1 MIILNKKDYEIEETI
16 QITKQ
21 EKKETKVIYEFKMQI
36 TSDELGKVK
45 ELIFSEENQKAQKQ
59 IQRLKYEGKYN
70 EAEEIETEIGSKIL
84 NQEQELKDIIFKD
97 HFDKV
102 KELTND
108 YEFEKLYSE
117 IIAFFIN
124 AFVKEKI
131 TPLNTTLT
139 DLQKITQK

>member
-1 MIILNKKDYEIEETI
+1 MIVLSKKDYEIEETI
-16 QITKQ
+16 QINKQ
-21 EKKETKVIYEFKMQI
+21 EDKETKTLYEFKMQI
-36 TSDELGKVK
+36 TSEELGKIK
-45 ELIFSEENQKAQKQ
+45 DLIFSDENQRLQKQ
-59 IQRLKYEGKYN
+59 IQRLKYKRKYD
-70 EAEEIETEIGSKIL
+70 EVEKIEMEIGNKIL
-84 NQEQELKDIIFKD
+84 NQEEELKLIIFKD

-108 YEFEKLYSE
+108 YEFEKLYGE

-139 DLQKITQK
+139 DLQKITQQ

>member
-1 MIILNKKDYEIEETI
+1 MIVLSKKDYEIEETV
-16 QITKQ
+16 QINKQ
-21 EKKETKVIYEFKMQI
+21 EDKETKTLYEFKMQI
-36 TSDELGKVK
+36 TSEELGKIK
-45 ELIFSEENQKAQKQ
+45 DLIFSDENQKAQKQ
-59 IQRLKYEGKYN
+59 IQKLKYENKYD
-70 EAEEIETEIGSKIL
+70 EAEKIETEIGNKIL
-84 NQEQELKDIIFKD
+84 TQEEDLKLIIFKD
-97 HFDKV
+97 SFDKV